1 MIMCDEMSIAVEPF
15 LVTLATTA
23 NIGSAATVIGNPQ
36 NILIGT
42 YSGIRFGDFF
52 LWSAPAVALGLL
64 LNTLGLVIFYRQDIV
79 RGSEVDK
86 TGDNI
91 GESISI
97 EMASLPTPFPKS
109 ENVGVLG
116 QSISASSPTISND
129 ASNNSTFVNN
139 VSNPLQNSMAPASPH
154 EFIIDD
160 ECANSQSG
168 MLAKRSNVQDSGFG
182 DSKEQSNF
190 IFQPFSM
197 ALSDVDFPA
206 SLPRDDDK
214 AQVNINRNFASSSLP
229 ETSDELSTGPLLP
242 AGTAT
247 ISQSERLVT
256 GVIVMFLIGGF
267 SASLSIAWTALAA
280 VVMIAGNATFFRY
293 DNFEPTSILQHA
305 DLPLLVLIGSL
316 FVIMAGIRL
325 TGAIDLLYEVQL
337 FT

>member
-1 MIMCDEMSIAVEPF
+1 MCDEMSIAVEPF

-42 YSGIRFGDFF
+42 FSGISFGDFF

-79 RGSEVDK
+79 RGSKVDK

-91 GESISI
+91 GESMSI
-97 EMASLPTPFPKS
+97 EMTSLPTPFPKS

-116 QSISASSPTISND
+116 QSISASSPAIIND
-129 ASNNSTFVNN
+129 VSNSTFVNN

-154 EFIIDD
+154 VFIIDD

-168 MLAKRSNVQDSGFG
+168 MLAKRSNAQDFGFG

-190 IFQPFSM
+190 IIQAFSM
-197 ALSDVDFPA
+197 TLSDIDFPA

-214 AQVNINRNFASSSLP
+214 AQVNITRNLVSSSSP
-229 ETSDELSTGPLLP
+229 ETSDELSAGPPLP
-242 AGTAT
+242 ACSTT

-256 GVIVMFLIGGF
+256 GVIVMFLIAGF

-280 VVMIAGNATFFRY
+280 VVVIAGNATYFRD
-293 DNFEPTSILQHA
+293 DNFEPTSILQHT